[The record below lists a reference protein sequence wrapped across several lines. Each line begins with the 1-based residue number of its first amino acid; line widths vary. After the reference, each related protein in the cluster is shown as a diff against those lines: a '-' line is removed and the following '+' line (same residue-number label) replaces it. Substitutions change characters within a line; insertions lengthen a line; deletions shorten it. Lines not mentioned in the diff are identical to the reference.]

1 MQQTPD
7 NLRRKPQYPY
17 SANQSREG
25 NRMPTYYQDCY
36 ATDDEVKA
44 ECRQKNAKYPL
55 QATTTDFGRLF
66 SGNTSFCPI
75 TVTHCLLQ
83 ETKIFHSRRLITVH
97 QVDFRQTLD
106 SSCPGVVRRKNHSQN
121 GGMFSHRHI
130 SQRKPDF
137 IGCINSEVGRMG
149 SHGQKQP
156 LRSRLITIHQPV
168 GKSVLLCIQQII
180 IIGSER
186 PKYISESN
194 AKRYSRPKSGILY
207 HRDDQS
213 PQPNSQ

>member
-1 MQQTPD
+1 
-7 NLRRKPQYPY
+7 
-17 SANQSREG
+17 
-25 NRMPTYYQDCY
+25 MPTYYQDCY

-55 QATTTDFGRLF
+55 QATTTASVPAIGRLRPSV

-149 SHGQKQP
+149 SHRQKQP

-168 GKSVLLCIQQII
+168 GKPVLLCIQQII
-180 IIGSER
+180 IIGSERRAVFTLHQQFPYFSER